1 MVTSWM
7 RLPFRWTQ
15 LLWKNR
21 ACLNLNKIVQ
31 AALFFSN
38 LRKKDIMPTRQSQRT
53 AQVSPKTKKTTIQKK
68 LAQIGKK
75 IPKRAAVASKTLSN
89 GNKPTPIPQIR
100 SVPFTNLGQ
109 WIVQAVHAVFE
120 EDKPLV
126 AQLVDSMRK
135 HIDVHRREH
144 NEFRKALAQKVEF
157 KQILPQH
164 LFALIDRLDQLFQYR
179 SAVYERGTQNLCTYL
194 SLMMERARSVSDEL
208 VAQESKMDEILNG
221 WTETLEQDRDTLV
234 NRIRQSA
241 QSTFQRAPENMFGA
255 AVDHTPEQ
263 LDMLLEQ
270 GNQLFD
276 KIAQLRQHRVDAI
289 LSGNTPLQREI
300 EKHLRDALSKAH
312 AITGA
317 RQYFYTSQGEPTLV
331 RFTKNTNRL
340 KQDLNKLLTLPKLYH
355 NDYELAAR
363 QFQSTI
369 DENVGGMRLFA
380 ILRMRQE
387 FYRAAQELREEM
399 CRQVKILFDGVRQEL
414 KLLDDEIE
422 VLNSEFLA
430 EFARARLDETLRDR
444 VAVYIKALYVASDMQ
459 MAQLDRPFLSM
470 ISSPLRD
477 SQKRRKQR
485 RRRQQIPQSNP
496 TSPESESE
504 VPGDEETDPRT
515 APLEESDDTAEID
528 AQDLDSESE

>member
-1 MVTSWM
+1 
-7 RLPFRWTQ
+7 
-15 LLWKNR
+15 
-21 ACLNLNKIVQ
+21 
-31 AALFFSN
+31 
-38 LRKKDIMPTRQSQRT
+38 MPTRQSQRT
-53 AQVSPKTKKTTIQKK
+53 AQVSSKKKKTTIQKK

-75 IPKRAAVASKTLSN
+75 IPKRAVAASKTSN
-89 GNKPTPIPQIR
+89 GNKPTTTPQIK

-120 EDKPLV
+120 EDKPLI

-144 NEFRKALAQKVEF
+144 NEFRKALAQKAEL

-164 LFALIDRLDQLFQYR
+164 LFALIDRLGQLFQYR

-194 SLMMERARSVSDEL
+194 SLMMERARNVSNEL

-221 WTETLEQDRDTLV
+221 WTKTLEQDRDILV

-263 LDMLLEQ
+263 LDKLLEQ

-289 LSGNTPLQREI
+289 LGGNVPLQREI

-380 ILRMRQE
+380 TLRMRQE

-399 CRQVKILFDGVRQEL
+399 CRQVKTLFDGVRQEL
-414 KLLDDEIE
+414 KLLDNEIE

-477 SQKRRKQR
+477 SQTRRKQR
-485 RRRQQIPQSNP
+485 RKQQQSP
-496 TSPESESE
+496 TLSEAESELPDDVE
-504 VPGDEETDPRT
+504 TVPHT
-515 APLEESDDTAEID
+515 APLEESDDDVESGAPHS
-528 AQDLDSESE
+528 DSESE